1 MCNAIIWLFHHQKSQ
16 IILLVS
22 WKEKKM
28 SALELH
34 KRKDTFVLHYLIS
47 SQGLMLVL
55 WDSTKMKTNSM
66 HSKINFEIA
75 KP

>member
-1 MCNAIIWLFHHQKSQ
+1 MKG
-16 IILLVS
+16 
-22 WKEKKM
+22 KKM
-28 SALELH
+28 SALESH
-34 KRKDTFVLHYLIS
+34 KRKNTFVLPYLIS

-55 WDSTKMKTNSM
+55 WDSTTIKTNSM

>member
-1 MCNAIIWLFHHQKSQ
+1 MKG
-16 IILLVS
+16 
-22 WKEKKM
+22 KKM